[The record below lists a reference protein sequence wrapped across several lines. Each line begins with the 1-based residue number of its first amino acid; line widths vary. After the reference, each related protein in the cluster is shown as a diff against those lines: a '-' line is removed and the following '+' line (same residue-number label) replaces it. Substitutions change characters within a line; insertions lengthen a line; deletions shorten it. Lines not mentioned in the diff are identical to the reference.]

1 MSNTEFPG
9 WHGTTIIGVRKG
21 NQVVVAGDGQ
31 VSLGPTV
38 IKGTARKVRR
48 LSPGGNDVVVGFA
61 GSTADAFTLLE
72 RLEAKLEATPGQL
85 ARASVELAK
94 DWRTDKYLQK
104 LEAMLIVTDGEELLI
119 ITGAGDVLEP
129 EHGVAAIGSG
139 GNFALAAARGLQET
153 EMDAESIARDASKL
167 MKDVKVTFEKM
178 DKALESIKKV
188 GDSMNITMSK
198 VNDEFLSKK
207 NLDNFSTSLANF
219 EEASADIKDAS
230 AELKPTIT
238 DARES
243 LAEFKKAAVGTQ
255 DLLADARTEI
265 AHIGPALRDIPK
277 AVKSIDRAATKA
289 EETMAALQ
297 DKDGLVG
304 TMAYDKQTG
313 TNAKEFMKN
322 LKRYGIL
329 RYRDDKAKE
338 ENDPRNKFRGS
349 RR

>member
-1 MSNTEFPG
+1 MPVREKRRERTAGLFVLIGLLVLGVLIVEFGRFGDRFRDHYPLYIEFPD
-9 WHGTTIIGVRKG
+9 TACIIKNSEVRLRGAKVG
-21 NQVVVAGDGQ
+21 RVATKPE
-31 VSLGPTV
+31 LIT
-38 IKGTARKVRR
+38 
-48 LSPGGNDVVVGFA
+48 A
-61 GSTADAFTLLE
+61 GSTSTVRMEVRIKDDVKIPRDSVFQIGSSGLL
-72 RLEAKLEATPGQL
+72 G
-85 ARASVELAK
+85 
-94 DWRTDKYLQK
+94 DKFI
-104 LEAMLIVTDGEELLI
+104 EI
-119 ITGAGDVLEP
+119 IPPDKETGLYYESGDHIMGAG
-129 EHGVAAIGSG
+129 AG
-139 GNFALAAARGLQET
+139 GFDSIKS
-153 EMDAESIARDASKL
+153 DAESIARDASKL